1 MEKKPGKSYVY
12 ITTIFSL
19 IILIYSIW
27 LLQASLT
34 HYSEGRL
41 ENFYYGLI
49 ASSIGILLAIVSLM
63 QIRKR
68 LELFYTMSRTITTI
82 VCEKCGFKIVR
93 DFSVGDYIHKQIGK
107 CQQCDGSM
115 YISAIF
121 NEERKRGR
129 II

>member
-12 ITTIFSL
+12 ITIIFSL

-27 LLQASLT
+27 LLQASFT
-34 HYSEGRL
+34 NYFEGRL

-49 ASSIGILLAIVSLM
+49 AGSIGIILALISLI

-68 LELFYTMSRTITTI
+68 LELFYAMSRTITTL
-82 VCEKCGFKIVR
+82 VCEKCGFKIIR
-93 DFSVGDYIHKQIGK
+93 NFSVGDYIHKQVGK
-107 CQQCDGSM
+107 CQQCDGTM

-121 NEERKRGR
+121 TEERKGK